1 MYSGGVVRSQESRIT
16 PQGVCDRVLQ
26 GKQSFPDGKRLRMGH
41 YAVILQPYRR
51 FALKGKLVSQQMAH
65 KIRIG
70 QDIDQGQRRRDI
82 NHVDQ

>member
-1 MYSGGVVRSQESRIT
+1 VYSGGLVRSQESRIT